1 MGHDLARHIHGVTCV
16 LGKLDGIDDLLALH
30 GGHGQVVVAP
40 PRIYGCDDG
49 DDAGDRRAHLV
60 RCERQLADARDG
72 QTGLDDAEQLDEQQ
86 HDGFRA
92 LRGQAGDIG
101 VGGLVVGHAFGV
113 CHWCSFLLVV
123 VVSSAPE
130 VVDLVAQFDE
140 VLLGS
145 GDATIDGRELA
156 VHVVTQTV
164 YRAAQ

>member
-1 MGHDLARHIHGVTCV
+1 MGTTSPGISTALPVDWASLTALTTCWPCTAAEVTLLLRHHAYTDAMTAMTPVIAV
-16 LGKLDGIDDLLALH
+16 L
-30 GGHGQVVVAP
+30 
-40 PRIYGCDDG
+40 
-49 DDAGDRRAHLV
+49 HLV
-60 RCERQLADARDG
+60 RGERQLADASDG
-72 QTGLDDAEQLDEQQ
+72 QAGLDDAEQLDEQQ

-92 LRGQAGDIG
+92 LHGQTWNRGG

-113 CHWCSFLLVV
+113 CHWCSFLLV

-164 YRAAQ
+164 DRAAQ

>member
-1 MGHDLARHIHGVTCV
+1 MGTTSPGISTALPVSWASLTALTTCWPCTAATVKLLLRHHAYTDAMTAMTPVIAV
-16 LGKLDGIDDLLALH
+16 LTWS
-30 GGHGQVVVAP
+30 
-40 PRIYGCDDG
+40 
-49 DDAGDRRAHLV
+49 

-123 VVSSAPE
+123 VSSAPE

-164 YRAAQ
+164 YRVAQ